1 MTTIDGPLGAT
12 LTKEG
17 VHFRVFSSIA
27 ERIELCLFDDTG
39 GETRYELVLEPGF
52 IWHLF
57 VMAGSVC
64 HFFAVLG
71 HAGAAG

>member
-57 VMAGSVC
+57 VAGIK
-64 HFFAVLG
+64 
-71 HAGAAG
+71 AGQAYGYRVHGPY